1 MTDERKVVAVFNTSE
16 DTTDML
22 RVVLDQAGFVVVT
35 AFTNF
40 IRDGKVDLES
50 LMRQHRPHVI
60 VYDIAIPYESNWRLF
75 EHMKASPACRGI
87 RFVLTTTNATQLR
100 NVAGSHQQVIEI
112 VGKPYDLD
120 QLVKAVSKAATE
132 GPAQ

>member
-1 MTDERKVVAVFNTSE
+1 
-16 DTTDML
+16 ML
-22 RVVLDQAGFVVVT
+22 RVVLEQAGFVVVT
-35 AFTNF
+35 AFTNL